1 MSRDPRKEAP
11 LEPEA
16 VEPTFERNPSSMRQR
31 IPIALLGLFAAVV
44 SMYLAAYQWGWVDSV
59 WDPLFGN
66 GTATVLDSEES
77 ETMKRWIGIPDAALG
92 AWAYLTEAVLAFAG
106 SERRWQFRPWLVV
119 VFGLDVIPL
128 GIVSS
133 VLVVVQGM
141 SVGAWCFLCLVTAA
155 ASLIMIPLAADEV
168 WGTTRF
174 LRAVWK
180 KSRDRRV
187 LWDTFWGR
195 PSDVAVEAA
204 REVAG

>member
-1 MSRDPRKEAP
+1 
-11 LEPEA
+11 
-16 VEPTFERNPSSMRQR
+16 MRQR

-44 SMYLAAYQWGWVDSV
+44 STYLAAYQWGWVDSV

-66 GTATVLDSEES
+66 GTETVLDSEES
-77 ETMKRWIGIPDAALG
+77 EMMKRWIGIPDAALG

-155 ASLIMIPLAADEV
+155 ASLIMIPLAVDEV

-174 LRAVWK
+174 LRAVWR